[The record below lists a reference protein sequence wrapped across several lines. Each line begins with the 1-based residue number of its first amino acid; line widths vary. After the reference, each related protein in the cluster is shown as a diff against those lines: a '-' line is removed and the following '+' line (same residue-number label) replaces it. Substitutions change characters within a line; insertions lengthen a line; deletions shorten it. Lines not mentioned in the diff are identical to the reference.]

1 MPFVTGLLFGLSF
14 GAIFGAGILAMLAA
28 GKRADQ
34 DYESEANEPRE
45 RR

>member
-1 MPFVTGLLFGLSF
+1 MPFVTGLIFGLSF
-14 GAIFGAGILAMLAA
+14 GAIFGAGIVAILAA

>member
-1 MPFVTGLLFGLSF
+1 MPFVTGLIFGLSF
-14 GAIFGAGILAMLAA
+14 GAIFGAGIVAMLAA
-28 GKRADQ
+28 GKRADW

>member
-1 MPFVTGLLFGLSF
+1 MPFVTGLIFGLSF

>member
-14 GAIFGAGILAMLAA
+14 GAIFGAGIVAMLAA

-34 DYESEANEPRE
+34 DYEREAIAPRE
-45 RR
+45 G